1 MKGLKCSVKLGKS
14 RSPTPAMVEKVI
26 NSNLTAYQKEWMGI
40 VAHEI
45 GHLLGA
51 GEVSLLMGQ
60 SLEFFGNLFDQ

>member
-1 MKGLKCSVKLGKS
+1 MKGLNCLVKLGKP

-60 SLEFFGNLFDQ
+60 SLEFLGNLFDQ